1 MKRNPLS
8 VAADVFHTHFRPAP
22 TIALGIAAD
31 SHFHFNPFGGLRDEE
46 LERVLVPHPRWSQ
59 LLDLVRA
66 GQPLLIELCGAKGR
80 GKTTHLKRLYQLFP
94 QAALQCLHTGFDPS
108 FLRAPLPPLLL
119 IDSIHH
125 LSLPQRLQLYRQS
138 HTLILTTHRS
148 RLWEYRWAGKAS
160 HHFRFRSS
168 DPRRLQSLLE
178 NRLRLARKS
187 AEVPIALPTAAI
199 EQLIHHFGD
208 DYRGTLQYL
217 YHQYQSQL

>member
-1 MKRNPLS
+1 MKRNPFS
-8 VAADVFHTHFRPAP
+8 AAADVFRAHFRPPP
-22 TIALGIAAD
+22 TIALDIAAD

-46 LERVLVPHPRWSQ
+46 LERVLVPHPQWAQ

-80 GKTTHLKRLYQLFP
+80 GKTSHLKRLYQLFP
-94 QAALQCLHTGFDPS
+94 QAALQCLHAGFDPS
-108 FLRAPLPPLLL
+108 LLRAPLPPLLL

-148 RLWEYRWAGKAS
+148 RAWEYRWAGKTS

-168 DPRRLQSLLE
+168 DPQRLQSLLE

-187 AEVPIALPTAAI
+187 PEVSTAIRPTVI
-199 EQLIHHFGD
+199 QRLIRHFGD
-208 DYRGTLQYL
+208 DYRGVLQYL
-217 YHQYQSQL
+217 YHQHQSEL